1 MIQPLQTTNNFH
13 QHFMIKDRNNDTWK
27 IFSNWFSWFETL
39 IVSFELF
46 LKSFKCIYA
55 WRTNIPLVFVMV
67 YLSNPAT
74 LVQKYILT
82 SITSFCADI
91 KNSFNPTKH
100 FIISFNGL
108 TINLVCALWS
118 LKQSFKESLKH
129 RMSIF
134 GWVFPFLVEISF
146 SCMSYELGYMI
157 DKGQIMVCTLWV
169 R

>member
-1 MIQPLQTTNNFH
+1 MIQYNKSIVP
-13 QHFMIKDRNNDTWK
+13 
-27 IFSNWFSWFETL
+27 FE
-39 IVSFELF
+39 SFF
-46 LKSFKCIYA
+46 KSFQRIYA

-74 LVQKYILT
+74 LLQKYILT

-100 FIISFNGL
+100 FVISFNGL
-108 TINLVCALWS
+108 IINLVCALWS

-146 SCMSYELGYMI
+146 SCMSYKLGYMI
-157 DKGQIMVCTLWV
+157 DKGQIMDVHFESDNMIYVCDNLISRWYY
-169 R
+169 